1 LTMEQKRQEKAEAQ
15 RLRAL
20 KAKENQA

>member
-1 LTMEQKRQEKAEAQ
+1 MEQKRQEKAEAQ